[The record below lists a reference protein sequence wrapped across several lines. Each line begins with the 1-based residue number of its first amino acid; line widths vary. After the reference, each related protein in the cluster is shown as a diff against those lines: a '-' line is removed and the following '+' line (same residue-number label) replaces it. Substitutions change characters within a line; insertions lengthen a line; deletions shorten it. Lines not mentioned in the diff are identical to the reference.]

1 VGDPLAIFGYWL
13 HLGAAVFWIGGI
25 AFILLIAI
33 PASKSVPGNDS
44 GLIMGEI
51 AGRFGPLANW
61 CILLL
66 IVTGILMTGLAA
78 RYSGVMHQDNNWTIV
93 LLVKLALVSAMV
105 GIHFFRGLVLGR
117 MIARVESGAGKSS
130 LQKLSLNLVKVNL
143 ALGSAIL
150 LLSGALS
157 YLS

>member
-1 VGDPLAIFGYWL
+1 MGDPLAIFGYWL

-25 AFILLIAI
+25 AFILLVAI

-105 GIHFFRGLVLGR
+105 GIHFYRGLVLGR
-117 MIARVESGAGKSS
+117 MIARVENGAGKSS

>member
-1 VGDPLAIFGYWL
+1 MGDLLSIFGYWL
-13 HLGAAVFWIGGI
+13 HLGAAVLWIGGI
-25 AFILLIAI
+25 AFILYIAI

-44 GLIMGEI
+44 GRIMGEI

-66 IVTGILMTGLAA
+66 IATGILMTGLSS
-78 RYSGVMHQDNNWTIV
+78 RYSSVMNQDNNWTIV

-105 GIHFFRGLVLGR
+105 GIHFFRGLVLSR
-117 MIARVESGAGKSS
+117 MIARLEDVAGRSS

-143 ALGSAIL
+143 ALGSVIL

-157 YLS
+157 YQS

>member
-1 VGDPLAIFGYWL
+1 MGDPLAIFGYWL

-105 GIHFFRGLVLGR
+105 GIHFYRGLVLGR
-117 MIARVESGAGKSS
+117 MIARVENGAGKSS

>member
-1 VGDPLAIFGYWL
+1 MVDLLAIFGYWL

-25 AFILLIAI
+25 AFILFIAI

-51 AGRFGPLANW
+51 AGKFGPLANW
-61 CILLL
+61 CIFLL
-66 IVTGILMTGLAA
+66 IATGILMAGLSS
-78 RYSGVMHQDNNWTIV
+78 RYADVMHQDKNWTIV

-117 MIARVESGAGKSS
+117 MIARSVDVAGKSS

-143 ALGSAIL
+143 ALGSVIL

-157 YLS
+157 YQS